1 MTVLPDWWAVVQSP
15 AGGACQVLIQE
26 HDQTGQ
32 IASSVRSPVVLS
44 HAQGCKEAGE
54 VVQLEHY
61 EVKQGKCKALPRG
74 GITLC
79 TSGGSEQPAGK
90 QLCWQVLVAS
100 KVTMTQ
106 LHLMAAEG
114 TSLILGC
121 MSRRATNP
129 FPSAPCAP
137 CCISSPA
144 AHELVCIPKHIAYL
158 HHPADATLCVAIS
171 FRFQQVQ
178 LLLGLQYSSTHPSG

>member
-1 MTVLPDWWAVVQSP
+1 MNGKLTVLPDWWAVVQSP

-90 QLCWQVLVAS
+90 QLC
-100 KVTMTQ
+100 K
-106 LHLMAAEG
+106 EG
-114 TSLILGC
+114 SGC
-121 MSRRATNP
+121 PGSQQGNRD
-129 FPSAPCAP
+129 
-137 CCISSPA
+137 PA
-144 AHELVCIPKHIAYL
+144 APYGNRG
-158 HHPADATLCVAIS
+158 D
-171 FRFQQVQ
+171 
-178 LLLGLQYSSTHPSG
+178 